1 VNAEIRR
8 VAFVALA
15 LIGLLIV
22 GSTYWQ
28 TWAAGDLA
36 ARQDNAIMR
45 VAQFKIKRGLIRAA
59 NGTVL
64 AANRRQRAGGQ
75 TFYLRRY
82 PQRVLASNVV
92 GYSTQGRS
100 RAGLE
105 RSLNDY
111 LTGSNSNLHTVL
123 RTKLDQL
130 TGKTVKGNSVVLTI
144 VPELQRVAQR
154 ALAGNCGAAVAMNPS
169 TGAILAMATSPTYDP
184 NVVEHNFGKILRRR
198 APCSPA
204 APLVNRATAGLYAPG
219 SSFKLVTATAA
230 IDSGAVTPQTT
241 FYDRGFCTEYGK
253 PVYNFADQSGPEQFG
268 TVTFADALK
277 HSINAVFCDV
287 GKKIGA
293 LRILEYGRR
302 FGMYRPPG
310 LETPLDEQ
318 RPSGLY
324 DKGKLY
330 YPEHE
335 YQVDPGRLAFG
346 QERLGVTPMQMA
358 MVVSAI
364 ANGGVLMKPFVV
376 RAIVAP
382 GGKVIVRH
390 EPKEVGRVMK
400 PSTAVA
406 LTAMMVGVVEGG
418 TGTAA
423 QLPGIQVAGKTG
435 TAETGVS
442 HRNTTWFVAFA
453 PAVHARIAVA
463 VALENQTGT
472 GGLTAAPIARQ
483 LMATALRHG
492 IAP

>member
-1 VNAEIRR
+1 MNAEIRR

-15 LIGLLIV
+15 LIALLVV

-36 ARQDNAIMR
+36 ARQDNAIKR

-59 NGTVL
+59 DGTVL

-82 PQRVLASNVV
+82 PRHMLAANIV

-100 RAGLE
+100 RAGVE

-111 LTGSNSNLHTVL
+111 LTGSNANLHTIL
-123 RTKLDQL
+123 RTKLDEL
-130 TGKTVKGNSVVLTI
+130 TGKTVKGNSIVLTI

-154 ALAGNCGAAVAMNPS
+154 ALDGNCGAAVALEPS
-169 TGAILAMATSPTYDP
+169 TGRVLAMATSPTYDP
-184 NVVEHNFGKILRRR
+184 NLVEHNFGKILRRR
-198 APCSPA
+198 AACTPA
-204 APLVNRATAGLYAPG
+204 APLVNRATVGLYAPG
-219 SSFKLVTATAA
+219 SSFKLVTAAA
-230 IDSGAVTPQTT
+230 AMDSGAVTPDTT
-241 FYDRGFCTEYGK
+241 FVDPGYCIEYNK
-253 PVYNFADQSGPEQFG
+253 RVYNFADQSGPERFG

-277 HSINAVFCDV
+277 HSINAVFCEV

-293 LRILEYGRR
+293 LKILEYGRR

-310 LETPLDEQ
+310 LETPLGEQ

-324 DKGKLY
+324 NKGKLF

-358 MVVSAI
+358 MIVSAI
-364 ANGGVLMKPFVV
+364 ANGGVLMKPHLV
-376 RAIVAP
+376 RAVVAP

-390 EPKEVGRVMK
+390 EPKEIGRVMK
-400 PSTAVA
+400 PSTAAA

-423 QLPGIQVAGKTG
+423 QLPGVQVAGKTG

-453 PAVHARIAVA
+453 PAAHARIAVA

-483 LMATALRHG
+483 ILETALRRG
-492 IAP
+492 NAP